1 MVRPVAKSKS
11 NAKASKQKGS
21 KAPARGVRLGVVA
34 ADFHLK
40 LTEGML
46 AAASD
51 EAKRHGAEI
60 VLTIRVPGCY
70 ETPLVAEHVL
80 AREDLDALVVLG
92 CIERGETLH
101 GEVMG
106 HVVHRALVDAA
117 LMHGKPVGLGIIG
130 PGVTPAQAEARK
142 DSSARAAVRAAVASL
157 SALRVAWPKARPRSE
172 R

>member
-1 MVRPVAKSKS
+1 VAK
-11 NAKASKQKGS
+11 AKAKAKGS
-21 KAPARGVRLGVVA
+21 KGKAGKAPARGVRLGVVA

-80 AREDLDALVVLG
+80 ARDDVDALVVLG

-106 HVVHRALVDAA
+106 HVVHRALLDAA
-117 LMHGKPVGLGIIG
+117 LMHGKPAGLGIIG
-130 PGVTPAQAEARK
+130 PGVTPAQAEVRK
-142 DSSARAAVRAAVASL
+142 EPSARAAVRAAVASL
-157 SALRVAWPKARPRSE
+157 SALRVAWPKPRKRIE